1 LFSPFC
7 ISWIFAQ
14 TNEDVDEGDEEDVD
28 EGDEDGKQKPA
39 GVILRSVGHD
49 LIHGNHVRLRAR
61 PREGLS
67 RQRPRPVAETWR
79 SQYQVTKL
87 HAGPSNR
94 RAQVQIFAYLG
105 DS

>member
-7 ISWIFAQ
+7 VSWIFAQ
-14 TNEDVDEGDEEDVD
+14 TNEDVDEADEA
-28 EGDEDGKQKPA
+28 GKQKPA

-49 LIHGNHVRLRAR
+49 LIHGNSVRLRAR
-61 PREGLS
+61 LREGLS